1 MKSRII
7 RGVSKNARFF
17 VINSTDVVQKAL
29 EIHKCSPT
37 AIAGFG
43 RFLTAGLIMGASLK
57 GDDKLSLITDTDGP
71 VNNMV
76 VTADA
81 NGHIKGY
88 LSNPQAD
95 LPLKP
100 IVNQPDVANLIGKG
114 SLRVI
119 KDMGLKEP
127 YCGLSEIQTGEI
139 ATDIAYYYVTSEQT
153 PTVIALGVDLQDEKT
168 VRSAGGYMVQLF
180 PGADEKFI
188 NLLEA
193 YVTSEQTPTVIAL
206 GVDLQDE
213 KTVRSAGGY
222 MVQLFPGA
230 DEKFINLLEAK
241 IKAIRNVTELFKGG
255 MDLER
260 IVKLLYEDMSD
271 ETYQKLVEDYEILEE
286 REVSYYCDCNKE
298 KYYKGLIT
306 LGKEEIL
313 NLLEELNGTIETE
326 CHFCGKKYQFTKEDF
341 KEFLESK

>member
-188 NLLEA
+188 
-193 YVTSEQTPTVIAL
+193 
-206 GVDLQDE
+206 D
-213 KTVRSAGGY
+213 
-222 MVQLFPGA
+222 
-230 DEKFINLLEAK
+230 LLEAK

-260 IVKLLYEDMSD
+260 IIKLLYEDMSD

>member
-17 VINSTDVVQKAL
+17 VVNSTNVVQKAL
-29 EIHKCSPT
+29 DIHKCSPT

-57 GDDKLSLITDTDGP
+57 GNDMLSLITDTDGP

-88 LSNPQAD
+88 LSNSQSD

-127 YCGLSEIQTGEI
+127 YVGLSEIQTGEI

-153 PTVIALGVDLQDEKT
+153 PTVIALGVDLQDENT

-180 PGADEKFI
+180 PGADENFI
-188 NLLEA
+188 
-193 YVTSEQTPTVIAL
+193 
-206 GVDLQDE
+206 D
-213 KTVRSAGGY
+213 
-222 MVQLFPGA
+222 
-230 DEKFINLLEAK
+230 LLEAK

-271 ETYQKLVEDYEILEE
+271 ESYEKLVEDYEILEE
-286 REVSYYCDCNKE
+286 KEVSYYCDCNKD

-313 NLLEELNGTIETE
+313 NLLEELKGTIETE
-326 CHFCGKKYQFTKEDF
+326 CHFCDKKYQFTKEDF
-341 KEFLESK
+341 REFLEEK

>member
-188 NLLEA
+188 
-193 YVTSEQTPTVIAL
+193 
-206 GVDLQDE
+206 D
-213 KTVRSAGGY
+213 
-222 MVQLFPGA
+222 
-230 DEKFINLLEAK
+230 LLEAK

-286 REVSYYCDCNKE
+286 REVSYYCNCNKE

>member
-1 MKSRII
+1 LKSRII

-188 NLLEA
+188 
-193 YVTSEQTPTVIAL
+193 
-206 GVDLQDE
+206 D
-213 KTVRSAGGY
+213 
-222 MVQLFPGA
+222 
-230 DEKFINLLEAK
+230 LLEAK

-313 NLLEELNGTIETE
+313 NLLEELDGTIETE

-341 KEFLESK
+341 REFLESK

>member
-100 IVNQPDVANLIGKG
+100 IINQPDVANLIGKG

-188 NLLEA
+188 
-193 YVTSEQTPTVIAL
+193 
-206 GVDLQDE
+206 D
-213 KTVRSAGGY
+213 
-222 MVQLFPGA
+222 
-230 DEKFINLLEAK
+230 LLEAK

>member
-188 NLLEA
+188 
-193 YVTSEQTPTVIAL
+193 
-206 GVDLQDE
+206 D
-213 KTVRSAGGY
+213 
-222 MVQLFPGA
+222 
-230 DEKFINLLEAK
+230 LLEAK

-286 REVSYYCDCNKE
+286 RGVSYYCDCNKE

-341 KEFLESK
+341 KEFLENK

>member
-100 IVNQPDVANLIGKG
+100 VVNQPDVANLIGKG

-188 NLLEA
+188 
-193 YVTSEQTPTVIAL
+193 
-206 GVDLQDE
+206 D
-213 KTVRSAGGY
+213 
-222 MVQLFPGA
+222 
-230 DEKFINLLEAK
+230 LLEAK

-313 NLLEELNGTIETE
+313 NLLEELDGTIETE

-341 KEFLESK
+341 REFLESK

>member
-193 YVTSEQTPTVIAL
+193 
-206 GVDLQDE
+206 
-213 KTVRSAGGY
+213 
-222 MVQLFPGA
+222 
-230 DEKFINLLEAK
+230 K

-313 NLLEELNGTIETE
+313 NLLEELDGTIETE

>member
-188 NLLEA
+188 
-193 YVTSEQTPTVIAL
+193 
-206 GVDLQDE
+206 D
-213 KTVRSAGGY
+213 
-222 MVQLFPGA
+222 
-230 DEKFINLLEAK
+230 LLEAK

-341 KEFLESK
+341 KEFLENK

>member
-168 VRSAGGYMVQLF
+168 VRSSGGYMVQLF

-188 NLLEA
+188 
-193 YVTSEQTPTVIAL
+193 
-206 GVDLQDE
+206 D
-213 KTVRSAGGY
+213 
-222 MVQLFPGA
+222 
-230 DEKFINLLEAK
+230 LLEAK

-313 NLLEELNGTIETE
+313 NLLEELDGTIETE

>member
-188 NLLEA
+188 
-193 YVTSEQTPTVIAL
+193 
-206 GVDLQDE
+206 D
-213 KTVRSAGGY
+213 
-222 MVQLFPGA
+222 
-230 DEKFINLLEAK
+230 LLEAK

-286 REVSYYCDCNKE
+286 RGVSYYCDCNKE

>member
-188 NLLEA
+188 
-193 YVTSEQTPTVIAL
+193 
-206 GVDLQDE
+206 D
-213 KTVRSAGGY
+213 
-222 MVQLFPGA
+222 
-230 DEKFINLLEAK
+230 LLEAK

-271 ETYQKLVEDYEILEE
+271 ETYEKLVEDYEILEE

-313 NLLEELNGTIETE
+313 NLLEELDGTIETE

-341 KEFLESK
+341 KEFLENK

>member
-188 NLLEA
+188 
-193 YVTSEQTPTVIAL
+193 
-206 GVDLQDE
+206 D
-213 KTVRSAGGY
+213 
-222 MVQLFPGA
+222 
-230 DEKFINLLEAK
+230 LLEAK

-271 ETYQKLVEDYEILEE
+271 ETYEKLVEDYEILEE

-306 LGKEEIL
+306 LGKKEIL
-313 NLLEELNGTIETE
+313 NLLEELDGTIETE

>member
-17 VINSTDVVQKAL
+17 VVNSTDVVQKAL
-29 EIHKCSPT
+29 DIHKCSPT

-57 GDDKLSLITDTDGP
+57 GNDMLSLITDTDGP

-127 YCGLSEIQTGEI
+127 YVGLSEIQTGEI

-153 PTVIALGVDLQDEKT
+153 PTVIALGVDLKDEHT

-180 PGADEKFI
+180 PGADENFI
-188 NLLEA
+188 
-193 YVTSEQTPTVIAL
+193 
-206 GVDLQDE
+206 D
-213 KTVRSAGGY
+213 
-222 MVQLFPGA
+222 
-230 DEKFINLLEAK
+230 LLEAK

-271 ETYQKLVEDYEILEE
+271 ESYEKLVEDYEILEE
-286 REVSYYCDCNKE
+286 KEVSYHCDCNKD

-326 CHFCGKKYQFTKEDF
+326 CHFCGKKYQFTKDDF
-341 KEFLESK
+341 KEFLEEK

>member
-188 NLLEA
+188 
-193 YVTSEQTPTVIAL
+193 
-206 GVDLQDE
+206 D
-213 KTVRSAGGY
+213 
-222 MVQLFPGA
+222 
-230 DEKFINLLEAK
+230 LLEAK

-313 NLLEELNGTIETE
+313 NLLEELDGTIETE

-341 KEFLESK
+341 KEFLENK

>member
-17 VINSTDVVQKAL
+17 VINSTDVVQEAL

-188 NLLEA
+188 
-193 YVTSEQTPTVIAL
+193 
-206 GVDLQDE
+206 D
-213 KTVRSAGGY
+213 
-222 MVQLFPGA
+222 
-230 DEKFINLLEAK
+230 LLEAK

-271 ETYQKLVEDYEILEE
+271 ETYEKLVEDYEILEE

>member
-119 KDMGLKEP
+119 KDMGLKKP

-188 NLLEA
+188 
-193 YVTSEQTPTVIAL
+193 
-206 GVDLQDE
+206 D
-213 KTVRSAGGY
+213 
-222 MVQLFPGA
+222 
-230 DEKFINLLEAK
+230 LLEAK

-313 NLLEELNGTIETE
+313 NLLEELDGTIETE

>member
-188 NLLEA
+188 
-193 YVTSEQTPTVIAL
+193 
-206 GVDLQDE
+206 D
-213 KTVRSAGGY
+213 
-222 MVQLFPGA
+222 
-230 DEKFINLLEAK
+230 LLEAK

>member
-188 NLLEA
+188 
-193 YVTSEQTPTVIAL
+193 
-206 GVDLQDE
+206 D
-213 KTVRSAGGY
+213 
-222 MVQLFPGA
+222 
-230 DEKFINLLEAK
+230 LLEAK

-341 KEFLESK
+341 KEF